1 MASVFPFAAYSPS
14 KENAASV
21 ATLPYDVMNR
31 TEAKKMAEGNPMSF
45 LRVTRSEIE
54 LMDSIDPYAVKVY
67 QRALANWQSFV
78 ADRVLVKDDRPR
90 YYVYSLVMNGRR
102 QTGVVGA
109 YAVDDYEKGIVRR
122 HERTRRD
129 KEDDRTRHISML
141 RVQTGPV
148 FLTYRDSDAINAIVE
163 TTMATTP
170 MFDFTASDGISHT
183 GWRVPDELTDKL
195 QKAFADLPR
204 LYIADGHHRA
214 ASAARTLSAL
224 SENHTDT
231 AETARVLSVIFPA
244 SQLKILAYNRLI
256 LNLGMF
262 TPEQFMEK
270 MHAHCNM
277 KPTSSPVPDAIGK
290 CCMYFQNK
298 WYEITLEQPGEGASV
313 IDRLD
318 VSILQHDILA
328 PILCIDDPRTSRR
341 IDFVGGI
348 RGTREL
354 ERRVDSG
361 EAVAAFS
368 MYPTTLDQLMDIA
381 DHDEIMPPK
390 STWFEPK
397 LRDGL
402 FVHEI

>member
-1 MASVFPFAAYSPS
+1 MASVFPFAAYSPAF
-14 KENAASV
+14 KDAADV

-31 TEAKKMAEGNPMSF
+31 AEAQKMASSNAKSF

-54 LMDSIDPYAVKVY
+54 LDDSIDAYSPDVY
-67 QRALANWQSFV
+67 ERARINWNAFV
-78 ADRVLVKDDRPR
+78 ADGVLSKDAAPA

-102 QTGVVGA
+102 QTGIVGA
-109 YAVDDYEKGIVRR
+109 YSVADYEDGTVRR
-122 HERTRRD
+122 HERTRKD

-148 FLTYRDSDAINAIVE
+148 FLTYRDSDAINAIVD
-163 TTMATTP
+163 TAMKTAP
-170 MFDFTASDGISHT
+170 LFDFTAEDGITHT
-183 GWRVPDELTDKL
+183 GWRVPAELTASL

-214 ASAARTLSAL
+214 ASAARTLATL
-224 SENHTDT
+224 TENGT
-231 AETARVLSVIFPA
+231 ATPETGRVLSVIFPA
-244 SQLKILAYNRLI
+244 SQLKILAYNRLVF
-256 LNLGMF
+256 NLGTL
-262 TPEQFMEK
+262 TPQQFIEK
-270 MHAHCNM
+270 LQAVCTM
-277 KPTSSPVPDAIGK
+277 KPTDNPIPDTIGK
-290 CCMYFQNK
+290 CCMYFQKK
-298 WYEITLEQPGEGASV
+298 WVELTLNTPAADADP
-313 IDRLD
+313 IDKLD
-318 VSILQHDILA
+318 VSVLQHDVLS
-328 PILCIDDPRTSRR
+328 PILGIDDPRTSRR

-348 RGTREL
+348 RGTAEL

-361 EAVAAFS
+361 EAVVAFS

-381 DHDEIMPPK
+381 DNNGIMPPK

>member
-14 KENAASV
+14 FENAPSV

-31 TEAKKMAEGNPMSF
+31 TEAKRMAEGNPMSF

-54 LMDSIDPYAVKVY
+54 LMDSVDPYAVKVY
-67 QRALANWQSFV
+67 QRALSNWQSFV
-78 ADRVLVKDDRPR
+78 ADHILEKDTRPS

-102 QTGVVGA
+102 QTGIVGA
-109 YAVDDYEKGIVRR
+109 YSVDDYEKGIVRR

-163 TTMATTP
+163 TTVKNAP
-170 MFDFTASDGISHT
+170 MFDFVASDSISHT
-183 GWRVPDELTDKL
+183 GWRVPEELTDKL
-195 QKAFADLPR
+195 QQAFAELPR

-214 ASAARTLSAL
+214 ASAARTRAAL
-224 SENHTDT
+224 VENHTDT
-231 AETARVLSVIFPA
+231 VETGRVLSVIFPA

-256 LNLGMF
+256 LNLGIF

-270 MHAHCNM
+270 MQASCKM
-277 KPTSSPVPDAIGK
+277 KPVDNPVPDSIGK
-290 CCMYFQNK
+290 CCMYFQGQ
-298 WYEITLEQPGEGASV
+298 WYEITLEQPPADASV
-313 IDRLD
+313 IDKLD

-328 PILCIDDPRTSRR
+328 PVLCIDDPRTSRR

-348 RGTREL
+348 RGTAEL

-361 EAVAAFS
+361 EAIVAFS

-381 DHDEIMPPK
+381 DNDEIMPPK